1 MQTNIESREFYS
13 SAFLMASGVD
23 LIDTYKQGPLTVFV
37 FENTQNAK
45 DLLKKYFA
53 MKAIVNA
60 AKYAAA
66 IKNLKSVIHGTNTNT
81 QPNNTHERFKKC
93 QTITI

>member
-23 LIDTYKQGPLTVFV
+23 LIDTYKQGLLTVFV

-45 DLLKKYFA
+45 DLLKKYFSMQA
-53 MKAIVNA
+53 TVNA
-60 AKYAAA
+60 SAYASA
-66 IKNLKSVIHGTNTNT
+66 IKNLKSVIHGTNS
-81 QPNNTHERFKKC
+81 QPNSYNERFKKC